1 MLYQQLRP
9 TKFEDIFGNEAVI
22 SSLNEQI
29 RRKAEDRKH
38 ALLIYGPSGC
48 GKTTFA
54 RVFASMVGAN
64 DEMSRIELNA
74 SNTRGIDTVREISND
89 AQLGTLSGR
98 SRVYI
103 VDESHQLTSAAQEA
117 FLKVIEDT
125 PVNTYFIFCTTEP
138 QSLIA
143 TLKQRCLNLQ
153 VSKLNARKMPEFIKS
168 TAQKVNFNISDE
180 MVEAVSMISDGAPR
194 LAVNAIDMIRNLS
207 DEEQMLDLLLKNTE
221 VEAGVLD
228 LCLALSEIPENR
240 FNKVTYILKLLNS
253 IQGDSE
259 MIRMSVMKF
268 VMRKMME
275 ATNIADIRDYASI
288 IKKLSVST
296 FYHGR
301 AALAALVVD
310 VCMIYNEGDKK

>member
-22 SSLNEQI
+22 SSLNEQV
-29 RRKAEDRKH
+29 RRKPEDRKH
-38 ALLIYGPSGC
+38 ALIFHGPYGC
-48 GKTTFA
+48 GKTTLA
-54 RVFASMVGAN
+54 RIYASIIGA
-64 DEMSRIELNA
+64 DDMGVIEING
-74 SNTRGIDTVREISND
+74 SNTRGIDTTRDISD
-89 AQLGTLSGR
+89 KIQYGTLSGTPK
-98 SRVYI
+98 VYI
-103 VDESHQLTSAAQEA
+103 IDESHQLTSAAQELL
-117 FLKVIEDT
+117 LKPTEDI
-125 PVNTYFIFCTTEP
+125 PVHVYFIFCTSDL
-138 QSLIA
+138 QSISAALR
-143 TLKQRCLNLQ
+143 QRCLCLQ

-253 IQGDSE
+253 IQSDSE

-268 VMRKMME
+268 VMRKMLE
-275 ATNIADIRDYASI
+275 ATSIADIRDYASI